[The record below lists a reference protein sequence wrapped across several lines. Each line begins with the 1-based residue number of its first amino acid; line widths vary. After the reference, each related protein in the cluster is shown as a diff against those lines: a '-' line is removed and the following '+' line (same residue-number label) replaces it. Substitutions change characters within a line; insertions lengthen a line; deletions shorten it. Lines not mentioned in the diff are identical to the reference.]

1 MPEFKESKLRPGQ
14 RFWRLLKPDAPEIR
28 NVYIYSVFNGLV
40 NLSLP
45 LGIQAIINLIQG
57 GRVSTAWIVLVAF
70 VTVGI
75 AVSGLITIFQLRITE
90 NLQQKIFAR
99 AAFEF
104 VFRVPRIKLEELYRF
119 HAPELMNRFFDVVT
133 VQKGLPKILID
144 FSSAGLYVIFGLIL
158 LSFYHPF
165 FILFS
170 LLLIAL
176 VYIIFRITVKKGL
189 RTSLEESKHKYLL
202 AHWLEEAAR
211 TNMTFKMAG
220 NTDFP
225 IQNSDRHVM
234 SYLQARESHFKVLVQ
249 QYSLMIFFKVI
260 VALGLLAIGGVL
272 VMEQLMNIG
281 QFVAAEIII
290 ITVINSVEKLILSLE
305 TIYDVLTSLEKIG
318 QVTDLELEAIEGI
331 NLEEECKNKGLEVE
345 VNQVTFSYPD
355 SMVPVLKNINFKAD
369 SGQHIVITGKNGSG
383 KSTFMHLLAGLYR
396 VNQGTISYNGIPRD
410 NFNLDSLRSEIGGC
424 LIDEDLFEGTLLENI
439 TIGRER
445 ATFENVKWAMQ
456 GVGLGEFVKTLPQ
469 GYDTILE
476 PLGKKL
482 PRSIVQRL
490 LIARSIAD
498 KPRLLLLEYAFEHLD
513 IAERKKII
521 DFLLDQ
527 KNGWTVIAVS
537 NDEYLAKKS
546 DNIGIM
552 QGGELTHFGPYEKL
566 KQIANLKMYKDA

>member
-1 MPEFKESKLRPGQ
+1 
-14 RFWRLLKPDAPEIR
+14 
-28 NVYIYSVFNGLV
+28 
-40 NLSLP
+40 
-45 LGIQAIINLIQG
+45 
-57 GRVSTAWIVLVAF
+57 VSTAWIVLVAF

-305 TIYDVLTSLEKIG
+305 TIYDVLTSLEKID
-318 QVTDLELEAIEGI
+318 QLQLDRRIALELVKPE
-331 NLEEECKNKGLEVE
+331 L
-345 VNQVTFSYPD
+345 
-355 SMVPVLKNINFKAD
+355 NFK
-369 SGQHIVITGKNGSG
+369 V
-383 KSTFMHLLAGLYR
+383 
-396 VNQGTISYNGIPRD
+396 
-410 NFNLDSLRSEIGGC
+410 
-424 LIDEDLFEGTLLENI
+424 
-439 TIGRER
+439 
-445 ATFENVKWAMQ
+445 
-456 GVGLGEFVKTLPQ
+456 
-469 GYDTILE
+469 
-476 PLGKKL
+476 
-482 PRSIVQRL
+482 
-490 LIARSIAD
+490 
-498 KPRLLLLEYAFEHLD
+498 
-513 IAERKKII
+513 
-521 DFLLDQ
+521 
-527 KNGWTVIAVS
+527 
-537 NDEYLAKKS
+537 
-546 DNIGIM
+546 
-552 QGGELTHFGPYEKL
+552 
-566 KQIANLKMYKDA
+566 

>member
-1 MPEFKESKLRPGQ
+1 M
-14 RFWRLLKPDAPEIR
+14 
-28 NVYIYSVFNGLV
+28 
-40 NLSLP
+40 
-45 LGIQAIINLIQG
+45 
-57 GRVSTAWIVLVAF
+57 
-70 VTVGI
+70 TVGI

-383 KSTFMHLLAGLYR
+383 KNTFMHLLAGLYK

-469 GYDTILE
+469 GYETILE

-513 IAERKKII
+513 IADRKKII